1 MPATLSSVKLW
12 SFRLIAVSFG
22 FFSVLLVAEVALRIA
37 GWSAPGFYVSG
48 QGPLELR
55 IPGVDGGAFPP
66 NVSGRLKSYEY
77 DVEWTVNA
85 DGMRERGGRVKSKDE
100 WRIGLL
106 GDSFAAGVGVEEKQ
120 RFGNLWIETTRPQ
133 TANITLWNLAT
144 PLCGTA
150 CAAAIL
156 KHSGQHYDLDEIILA
171 FYGGNDIED
180 NLEWDQNVPVNDP
193 KRRESLHSAK
203 RWLRENSRVATFAWV
218 NGLRAMATFRPP
230 GIYSEIDLQREW
242 PPTERA
248 LLQLKESVAV
258 RRLTILYLP
267 ATAEWDDSVWQEM
280 KTRYGASEEGRF
292 VVKQAVMRWSAQ
304 NSIGFVDTT
313 EWLRQCASQ
322 AECVF
327 PVDGHWKPHAHALVA
342 QGFSR
347 FWTTKIRATDIR

>member
-1 MPATLSSVKLW
+1 MPATLSPVKLW

-48 QGPLELR
+48 HGPLALR
-55 IPGVDGGAFPP
+55 SPGVDGGAFPP
-66 NVSGRLKSYEY
+66 NVSGRLKNYEY

-85 DGMRERGGRVKSKDE
+85 DGVRERAPQPKSKDE

-120 RFGNLWIETTRPQ
+120 RFGNLWIETAVPQ
-133 TANITLWNLAT
+133 TANVTLWNLAA
-144 PLCGTA
+144 PSCGTA

-156 KHSGQHYDLDEIILA
+156 NHSGQHYDLDEIILA

-180 NLEWDQNVPVNDP
+180 NVEWDQNVPANDT
-193 KRRESLHSAK
+193 RRQASLDSAK
-203 RWLRENSRVATFAWV
+203 QWLRENSRVATFAWV

-230 GIYSEIDLQREW
+230 GIYSEVDLQSEW
-242 PPTERA
+242 PHTERA
-248 LLQLKESVAV
+248 LLQLKQAVAV

-280 KTRYGASEEGRF
+280 KTRYGATEEGRF
-292 VVKQAVMRWSAQ
+292 VVKQAVRRWSAQ
-304 NSIGFVDTT
+304 NSIEFVDATA
-313 EWLRQCASQ
+313 WLRRCASQ

-327 PVDGHWKPHAHALVA
+327 PIDGHWKPHAHAVIAEDLSKSWA
-342 QGFSR
+342 AKTR
-347 FWTTKIRATDIR
+347 PDNIR